1 MQVIKGKNMK
11 KNVIGIN
18 YFFIHFIIEVTSF
31 YILTSYT
38 KSNLIWIIALLYDF
52 LAFVPQGLFGYLKD
66 KKVNLDFTILGLVL
80 STLALMLL
88 YFKVNAIVVISIIS
102 IGNCLIH
109 IEGAE
114 ETLRSSKGKMTPSA
128 LFVSG
133 GSFGLITGK
142 LLSKYNINIIYIILI
157 NLLMIVPIIVSH
169 KNKNLINDENLEK
182 YNFSNKKISNIKVIV
197 LATIVVIVRAYMG
210 YGIPTS
216 WNKTVVE
223 TILLYCFMGVGKALG
238 GIMID
243 KIGIRKT
250 AFISTLGA
258 LPFLIFGNNLMIV
271 SLIGIMFFSMTMAI
285 TLGLIVSVL
294 KKYPGVAFGFTT
306 IGLFLGSLPMFFMR
320 IKSFYINCIIVI
332 TLTIVCVIILNK
344 ICRKENKNEHI

>member
-1 MQVIKGKNMK
+1 MK
-11 KNVIGIN
+11 KNSIGIA
-18 YFFIHFIIEVTSF
+18 YFFMHFIIETTSF
-31 YILTSYT
+31 YILTTYT

-52 LAFVPQGLFGYLKD
+52 FAFVPQGLFGYFKD
-66 KKVNLDFTILGLVL
+66 KNLKVDLSIIGLIL
-80 STLALMLL
+80 STIALILL
-88 YFKVNAIVVISIIS
+88 YFKVYPIIVILVIS

-142 LLSKYNINIIYIILI
+142 LLSKNKVSLCYILII
-157 NLLMIVPIIVSH
+157 NLLMIIPMIISH
-169 KNKNLINDENLEK
+169 KNKDLMSKNNLEK
-182 YNFSNKKISNIKVIV
+182 YNFSNKKISGKVVII

-216 WNKTVVE
+216 WNKTVIE
-223 TILLYCFMGVGKALG
+223 TILLYCFMGTGKALG

-250 AFISTLGA
+250 AFISTIGA
-258 LPFLIFGNNLMIV
+258 LPFLVCGNNLMIV
-271 SLIGIMFFSMTMAI
+271 SLVGIMFFSMTMAI

-306 IGLFLGSLPMFFMR
+306 IGLFLGSFPMFFMR
-320 IKSFYINCIIVI
+320 VNSFYINCLIVT
-332 TLTIVCVIILNK
+332 TLTIVCVIILNI
-344 ICRKENKNEHI
+344 ICGKENKNELI

>member
-1 MQVIKGKNMK
+1 MK
-11 KNVIGIN
+11 KNIIGIN

-38 KSNLIWIIALLYDF
+38 KSNLIWIVALLYDF

-88 YFKVNAIVVISIIS
+88 YFKVNAIVVILIIS
-102 IGNCLIH
+102 LGNCLIH

-114 ETLRSSKGKMTPSA
+114 ETLKSSKGKMTPSA

-133 GSFGLITGK
+133 GSFGVITGK
-142 LLSKYNINIIYIILI
+142 LLLKYNVNIIYIIFI
-157 NLLMIVPIIVSH
+157 NLLMIIPIIISH
-169 KNKNLINDENLEK
+169 KNKDLLDDKNLEK
-182 YNFSNKKISNIKVIV
+182 YNYSNKNINNNLIIL

-216 WNKTVVE
+216 WNKTIIE

>member
-1 MQVIKGKNMK
+1 MK

-88 YFKVNAIVVISIIS
+88 YFIVNAIVVISIIS

>member
-1 MQVIKGKNMK
+1 MK